1 MVKCSKC
8 GNEAEGTTEHG
19 GGGWWWWWSW
29 WGGGGGGG
37 GGGGEDLKAHKHLPA
52 HSQPEHTEY
61 TAYHDQL
68 MREIEKRLDKLEGK

>member
-8 GNEAEGTTEHG
+8 GNEAEGTTEH
-19 GGGWWWWWSW
+19 
-29 WGGGGGGG
+29 GGGGGG

-61 TAYHDQL
+61 MAHHDQL

>member
-1 MVKCSKC
+1 MVVLV
-8 GNEAEGTTEHG
+8 
-19 GGGWWWWWSW
+19 
-29 WGGGGGGG
+29 GG

-52 HSQPEHTEY
+52 HSQPEY